1 MRGQPLCTILPD
13 TTPDSVNPSPA
24 AEILQVIAL
33 GADPFRASS
42 GLDLGT
48 HRLRARY
55 YPAIRTQEVRDPT
68 VARTAIAMSRRRP
81 SPGPLSSR
89 LIRPILAAARREA
102 EAARH
107 GYVGLEHLLIS
118 LTQPEASETAR
129 LLVEHGITT
138 QRARDA
144 VWLVVGSGR
153 GDGPRFD
160 PATLL
165 ATLGIDLDQIRR
177 HVEAQFGPNAIH
189 NLYAGP
195 VGWNLRP
202 RGPLCELG
210 LSPELK
216 GAVDGALGRCWDTA
230 PPQLH
235 ERLLFQTLDSD
246 SAGVSAVLHELAVP
260 VGPLR
265 AAVGARLRIAS

>member
-1 MRGQPLCTILPD
+1 
-13 TTPDSVNPSPA
+13 
-24 AEILQVIAL
+24 
-33 GADPFRASS
+33 
-42 GLDLGT
+42 
-48 HRLRARY
+48 
-55 YPAIRTQEVRDPT
+55 
-68 VARTAIAMSRRRP
+68 MSRRRP
-81 SPGPLSSR
+81 SLGPRSSPA
-89 LIRPILAAARREA
+89 IGPILAGARGEA
-102 EAARH
+102 ELARH

-118 LTQPEASETAR
+118 LTLPEAAETAR
-129 LLVEHGITT
+129 LLVEHGLTT
-138 QRARDA
+138 QRTRDA

-189 NLYAGP
+189 TLYASP

-202 RGPLCELG
+202 RGPLCDLG
-210 LSPELK
+210 LSPQLK
-216 GAVDGALGRCWDTA
+216 HAIDNALGHCWDTA

-235 ERLLFQTLDSD
+235 ERLLLQTLDSG
-246 SAGVSAVLHELAVP
+246 SPAVSAVLRELAAP

-265 AAVGARLRIAS
+265 AAVTARLRIAS